1 VSRNDDLQRENPGA
15 GDIDGPAAGV
25 QPAPRPA
32 SARRA
37 ASDERKRAQGQER
50 IGLWLSAASIEA
62 LDALVATWG
71 LGGRTQGVEIAIRH
85 LADRLGRGVI
95 RLRHRS

>member
-1 VSRNDDLQRENPGA
+1 MAGA
-15 GDIDGPAAGV
+15 TIMSSSSAAV
-25 QPAPRPA
+25 TA
-32 SARRA
+32 SERRA

-85 LADRLGRGVI
+85 LADQLGRGVMRI
-95 RLRHRS
+95 SAIVDGCFSAIVDGVSA

>member
-1 VSRNDDLQRENPGA
+1 MSQNDDLQKGHPDENEIDSTIA
-15 GDIDGPAAGV
+15 GG
-25 QPAPRPA
+25 QPAPRST

-37 ASDERKRAQGQER
+37 ASDERKRARGKER

-62 LDALVATWG
+62 LDALVDTWE
-71 LGGRTQGVEIAIRH
+71 LGGRTQGVEIAVRH
-85 LADRLGRGVI
+85 LADQLGRGVI

>member
-1 VSRNDDLQRENPGA
+1 MSQNDDLKVDHPGA
-15 GDIDGPAAGV
+15 GDIDGPTAGV
-25 QPAPRPA
+25 QPPPRST

-37 ASDERKRAQGQER
+37 ASDERKRARGQER

-62 LDALVATWG
+62 LDSLVATWG

-85 LADRLGRGVI
+85 LADQLDRGLI
-95 RLRHRS
+95 RLRHRV

>member
-1 VSRNDDLQRENPGA
+1 V
-15 GDIDGPAAGV
+15 AGV
-25 QPAPRPA
+25 QPTPRSTA
-32 SARRA
+32 ARRA
-37 ASDERKRAQGQER
+37 ASDRRKQAVGQMR
-50 IGLWLSAASIEA
+50 ISTWLSAASIEA

>member
-1 VSRNDDLQRENPGA
+1 MSQN
-15 GDIDGPAAGV
+15 GDMNHADPDEAAIDGPVAGA
-25 QPAPRPA
+25 QPTPRST

-37 ASDERKRAQGQER
+37 ASDQRKRAQGQER

-62 LDALVATWG
+62 LDALVDTWE

-85 LADRLGRGVI
+85 LADQLGRGVI
-95 RLRHRS
+95 RLRHRT